1 MLTCNKRGACK
12 WCECMENVNRGLILC
27 QKKIIY
33 KILYIHVDKIEKKPY
48 TYKVIKNITKG

>member
-48 TYKVIKNITKG
+48 TYKVIKKYY